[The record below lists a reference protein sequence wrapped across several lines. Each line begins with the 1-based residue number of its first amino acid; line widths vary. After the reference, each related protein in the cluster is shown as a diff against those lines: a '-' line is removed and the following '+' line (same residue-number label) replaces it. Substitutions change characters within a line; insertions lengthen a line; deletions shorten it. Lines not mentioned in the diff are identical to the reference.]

1 MFTAILYTQWKWS
14 RLLIAASFIAAFA
27 LPILTVQ
34 GLGITDPTIWDARS
48 ILRTA
53 EARSVWYAVLAAAIG
68 LLLATNVWSADH
80 RGDHVYA
87 LSLPV
92 PRWRFA
98 VLRFSAGCVL
108 LLVPL
113 VAFWAGAV
121 LAGTVLSL
129 PYGLHAYPTALALR
143 FALATVVAY
152 AVFFAIS
159 SGTTKTAGVVLA
171 IVGGL
176 VVVQVL
182 LHGANVDSDF
192 LQDLF
197 GRAVSWPGPFGVF
210 AGRWALIGV

>member
-1 MFTAILYTQWKWS
+1 MFKAILHTQWKWS
-14 RLLIAASFIAAFA
+14 RLLIAASLVAAFA

-34 GLGITDPTIWDARS
+34 GFGIADPTVWDARS
-48 ILRTA
+48 ILRAA
-53 EARSVWYAVLAAAIG
+53 ESRSVWYAVLAAGLG
-68 LLLATNVWSADH
+68 LLLATSAWSADH
-80 RGDHVYA
+80 RGNHVYA

-92 PRWRFA
+92 ARWRFVA
-98 VLRFSAGCVL
+98 LRFAAGGVL
-108 LLVPL
+108 LLVPV
-113 VAFWAGAV
+113 VAFWAGAL
-121 LAGTVLSL
+121 LASAALSL

-159 SGTTKTAGVVLA
+159 SGTTRAAGVVLA
-171 IVGGL
+171 IVSGL

-182 LHGANVDSDF
+182 LHGANVDIDF

>member
-1 MFTAILYTQWKWS
+1 MFTAILFTQWKWS
-14 RLLIAASFIAAFA
+14 RLLIAAGFVAAFT

-34 GLGITDPTIWDARS
+34 GLGITDATVWVARD

-53 EARSVWYAVLAAAIG
+53 ESRSVWYAVLAAGIG
-68 LLLATNVWSADH
+68 LLLATSVWSADH

-92 PRWRFA
+92 ARWRL
-98 VLRFSAGCVL
+98 VLLRFAAGGVL
-108 LLVPL
+108 LLVPV
-113 VAFWAGAV
+113 VAFWGGAL
-121 LAGTVLSL
+121 LASAALSL

-143 FALATVVAY
+143 FALASVVAY

-159 SGTTKTAGVVLA
+159 SGTTRAAGVVLA
-171 IVGGL
+171 TVGGL

-182 LHGANVDSDF
+182 LHGANVDIDF
-192 LQDLF
+192 LQNLF

-210 AGRWALIGV
+210 VGRWALIGV

>member
-1 MFTAILYTQWKWS
+1 VFTAILFTQWKWS
-14 RLLIAASFIAAFA
+14 RLLIAAGFVAAFT

-34 GLGITDPTIWDARS
+34 GLGFTDPTVWVARD

-53 EARSVWYAVLAAAIG
+53 ESRSVWYAVLAAGIG
-68 LLLATNVWSADH
+68 LLLATSVWSADH
-80 RGDHVYA
+80 GGDHVYA

-92 PRWRFA
+92 ARWRLV
-98 VLRFSAGCVL
+98 VLRFAAGGVL
-108 LLVPL
+108 LLVP
-113 VAFWAGAV
+113 VAAFWAGAL
-121 LAGTVLSL
+121 LASAALSL

-143 FALATVVAY
+143 FGLATVVAY

-159 SGTTKTAGVVLA
+159 SGTTRAAGMVLA

-176 VVVQVL
+176 VVVRVL
-182 LHGANVDSDF
+182 LHGANVDIDF